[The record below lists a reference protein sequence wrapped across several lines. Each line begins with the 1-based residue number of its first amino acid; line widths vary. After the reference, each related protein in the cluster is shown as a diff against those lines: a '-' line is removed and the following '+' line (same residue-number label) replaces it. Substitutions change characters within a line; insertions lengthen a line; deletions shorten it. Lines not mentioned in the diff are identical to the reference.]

1 MNSRCLPTTIC
12 SAVSRSFMG
21 SAIQSASDFARL
33 SREATEKADRI
44 RNFLKNTQT
53 LKRPRDT
60 LIALD
65 AISNEICSVM
75 DAAEVARN
83 CHFDENFIQMADES
97 YQMLFEYLSRVN
109 TGALY
114 DTYTFR

>member
-12 SAVSRSFMG
+12 RAVSRSFMG
-21 SAIQSASDFARL
+21 SAIQNASDFARL
-33 SREATEKADRI
+33 SREGTEKADRI

-83 CHFDENFIQMADES
+83 GHFDENFIQMADES